1 LTGSLK
7 SNKYDVIIVGAGP
20 AGATLAYQLARKGIR
35 VLLVEKQKLPR
46 AKCCAGGITAKAAR
60 LFDFDISPVVED
72 AVYEITFT
80 FNFDNPYV
88 GRCERPLL
96 YTVKRDAF
104 DYFLTGKAVE
114 QGVVLLEACEPR
126 QIQLSDTDVRVD
138 TGCDVFSSQLIVG
151 ADGAYSRVA
160 RELGQK
166 QGVEYIA
173 AMLAQ
178 VVMPLGALELWRSR
192 AQVDLGCTPGG
203 YAWIFPKRNHLC
215 VGVGS
220 PMEEKR
226 KLADYLHKLLGFAG
240 LGGYPSEGTC
250 AHLIPTWKKG
260 REVVKGRVLLLGDA
274 AGFADPL
281 TGEGI
286 YYAVRSA
293 QLAASV
299 IEDFLQGHTVGL
311 GKYQGLVETELIPD
325 LAVAGKVAKVLS
337 RFPQQAF
344 TLLHQSKEVWKLIC
358 GLMYGE
364 LSYVIIEEALG
375 GWENIVGKLS
385 GKQ

>member
-1 LTGSLK
+1 
-7 SNKYDVIIVGAGP
+7 
-20 AGATLAYQLARKGIR
+20 
-35 VLLVEKQKLPR
+35 
-46 AKCCAGGITAKAAR
+46 
-60 LFDFDISPVVED
+60 
-72 AVYEITFT
+72 
-80 FNFDNPYV
+80 
-88 GRCERPLL
+88 
-96 YTVKRDAF
+96 
-104 DYFLTGKAVE
+104 
-114 QGVVLLEACEPR
+114 
-126 QIQLSDTDVRVD
+126 
-138 TGCDVFSSQLIVG
+138 
-151 ADGAYSRVA
+151 
-160 RELGQK
+160 
-166 QGVEYIA
+166 
-173 AMLAQ
+173 
-178 VVMPLGALELWRSR
+178 
-192 AQVDLGCTPGG
+192 
-203 YAWIFPKRNHLC
+203 
-215 VGVGS
+215 
-220 PMEEKR
+220 
-226 KLADYLHKLLGFAG
+226 
-240 LGGYPSEGTC
+240 
-250 AHLIPTWKKG
+250 LIPTWKKG